1 MAGANA
7 REIRHADGKS
17 VVNRPTSGAVVTGAG
32 RGLGRQIAALL
43 IERGHTVLVTD
54 LDEAAARA
62 AADEL
67 GANAIPR
74 ALDVRDA
81 AAVDSAR
88 DALLTHADSLD
99 VWVNNAGVLVSGPAW
114 TQTPD
119 TRRLMLEVNALGTIN
134 GTVSAIDA
142 MRAGG
147 GGHVVNIVSLAGIT
161 AVPGEAVY
169 AASKHA
175 AIGFSLST
183 LADLRLAGIK
193 DIDISCIC
201 PDGIWTPMLYDKLD
215 DPAAALSF
223 SGKLLQPEEVVA
235 AVGAV
240 LDRPR
245 PVRTVPG
252 WRGLQAR
259 LADAIPRLGLSAAPV
274 VVAQG
279 RRAQKRLLARA
290 LGEQDVTRR

>member
-1 MAGANA
+1 M
-7 REIRHADGKS
+7 
-17 VVNRPTSGAVVTGAG
+17 NRSGAVVTGAG

-43 IERGHTVLVTD
+43 VERGHTVLVTD

-62 AADEL
+62 AAEEL
-67 GANAIPR
+67 GPNAVPR

-81 AAVDSAR
+81 AAVDSACE
-88 DALLTHADSLD
+88 ALLSHADSLD

-142 MRAGG
+142 MRAGS
-147 GGHVVNIVSLAGIT
+147 GGHIVNIVSLAGIT

-183 LADLRLAGIK
+183 LADLRLAGVE

-201 PDGIWTPMLYDKLD
+201 PDGIWTPMLYDKLE

-235 AVGAV
+235 AVGTV

-245 PVRTVPG
+245 PVKTVPG
-252 WRGLQAR
+252 WRGIQAR

-279 RRAQKRLLARA
+279 RRTQRRLLAEARRD
-290 LGEQDVTRR
+290 QDVSRG